1 MATNRVDFGFTQR
14 EGYEYIRNLIEN
26 SGNATLAIGDKE
38 IDTDTFIQWL
48 DHKVELLDSKKSGER
63 KPTAKQIANE
73 GYKENILAFMEP
85 GRMYLAA
92 EIAKGC
98 PETVDNGVTV
108 GTVTALLTQLF
119 KAERIN
125 RVMEKG
131 KNYYSLPTEGE
142 DEGE

>member
-14 EGYEYIRNLIEN
+14 EGYEYIRKMIED
-26 SGNATLAIGDKE
+26 SGNATLAIGGKE

-48 DHKVELLDSKKSGER
+48 DHKVSLLDNKKSGER

-92 EIAKGC
+92 EIAKEC
-98 PETVDNGVTV
+98 PETVENGVSV
-108 GTVTALLTQLF
+108 GTVSALLTQLF
-119 KAERIN
+119 KAERIV
-125 RVMEKG
+125 RTTEKG
-131 KNYYSLPTEGE
+131 KNYYSLPAEGE
-142 DEGE
+142 GE

>member
-14 EGYEYIRNLIEN
+14 EGYEYIRKLIED
-26 SGNATLAIGDKE
+26 SGNATLTVGDKE

-85 GRMYLAA
+85 NHMYSAA

-98 PETVDNGVTV
+98 PETVEDGVTV
-108 GTVTALLTQLF
+108 GTVVALLTQLY

-125 RVMEKG
+125 RITEKG
-131 KNYYSLPTEGE
+131 KNYYTLPAEGE
-142 DEGE
+142 GE